1 MRKMFCGILFLAVAG
16 LAAATAHAES
26 GYRLLQMDDHDVKWG
41 RPVLGAGASLTYA
54 VVDGPTSASGTV
66 NCRSIGSIAG
76 VLTNSGVPR
85 RVFDAE
91 LSAAFAM
98 WENVG
103 NVRFFRARNAAS
115 ADVLISAEAKPDG
128 LAYADVTTVS
138 SSNDDFPDVIR
149 KGIICLNPDVDWI
162 AAVPAAMNLA
172 GARSGRKSYKLRYI
186 LAHEIGHVLG
196 LDHPSPVGELM
207 SFEYNANLNGL
218 QPGDIAGIVALYGP
232 SRQRP
237 APLAS
242 LNARI
247 AGAP

>member
-172 GARSGRKSYKLRYI
+172 GARSGRKSYK
-186 LAHEIGHVLG
+186 
-196 LDHPSPVGELM
+196 
-207 SFEYNANLNGL
+207 
-218 QPGDIAGIVALYGP
+218 
-232 SRQRP
+232 
-237 APLAS
+237 
-242 LNARI
+242 
-247 AGAP
+247 